1 MPKKLHRKLVKSAKK
16 LGLTGERKAA
26 FVFGTL
32 QKVKKRKHNPSS
44 SLPDNLPEG
53 GLGDFIGKRR

>member
-1 MPKKLHRKLVKSAKK
+1 MPKKLHKQLVKSAKK
-16 LGLTGERKAA
+16 LGLTGKRKAA
-26 FVFGTL
+26 YVYGTL
-32 QKVKKRKHNPSS
+32 HKIEKHNPSS

>member
-1 MPKKLHRKLVKSAKK
+1 MPKKLHRQLVKSAKK

-26 FVFGTL
+26 YVYGTL
-32 QKVKKRKHNPSS
+32 HKIEKHNPSS
-44 SLPDNLPEG
+44 SLPDILPEG

>member
-1 MPKKLHRKLVKSAKK
+1 MPKKLHQQLVKSAKK
-16 LGLTGERKAA
+16 LGLTSKRKAA

-32 QKVKKRKHNPSS
+32 HKIKKHNPSS